1 MWYIFPLEGG
11 AGGMLEQRER
21 FSDCVEHLLRHKT
34 CVYAAASMDEL
45 TDVLEE
51 VSLQL
56 EERAQDF
63 SFSIDGVTVTFQL
76 QES

>member
-1 MWYIFPLEGG
+1 MC
-11 AGGMLEQRER
+11 EQREKVS
-21 FSDCVEHLLRHKT
+21 FFVEHLLQQKT

-63 SFSIDGVTVTFQL
+63 TFSIDGATVTFQL
-76 QES
+76 HGC